1 MHAKSV
7 RFVNY
12 ALLAAA
18 AFGLA
23 LLPGG
28 CVGVPQTFYAAE
40 PAAPER
46 PVLPRLS
53 PRPAPASVA
62 PTLSDSE
69 KRRLFQDF
77 QQSQSVKDQATTT
90 QELVP

>member
-1 MHAKSV
+1 MHAKPV
-7 RFVNY
+7 MLVNN
-12 ALLAAA
+12 ALLAVA

-28 CVGVPQTFYAAE
+28 CVGVPQTFHAAE

-46 PVLPRLS
+46 PAPPRLS
-53 PRPAPASVA
+53 PRPTSVPAAS
-62 PTLSDSE
+62 PLSDSE

-77 QQSQSVKDQATTT
+77 QQSQSVKDQATTV
-90 QELVP
+90 QEPVP

>member
-1 MHAKSV
+1 MHAKPV
-7 RFVNY
+7 MLAN
-12 ALLAAA
+12 ALPMVAVL
-18 AFGLA
+18 GLA

-46 PVLPRLS
+46 PAPPRW
-53 PRPAPASVA
+53 PRPARVPAASS
-62 PTLSDSE
+62 LSDSE

-77 QQSQSVKDQATTT
+77 QHSQSVKDQAATS
-90 QELVP
+90 QEPVP

>member
-1 MHAKSV
+1 MHAKPAML
-7 RFVNY
+7 VNN

-28 CVGVPQTFYAAE
+28 CVGVPQTFRAAE

-46 PVLPRLS
+46 PAPPRLS
-53 PRPAPASVA
+53 SKPPVPAAS
-62 PTLSDSE
+62 PLSDSE

-77 QQSQSVKDQATTT
+77 QQSQSAKDQAATA
-90 QELVP
+90 QEPVP

>member
-1 MHAKSV
+1 MHAKPV
-7 RFVNY
+7 MLVNN
-12 ALLAAA
+12 AFLAVA

-28 CVGVPQTFYAAE
+28 CVGVPQTFRAAE

-46 PVLPRLS
+46 PAPPRS
-53 PRPAPASVA
+53 PKPPVTAAS
-62 PTLSDSE
+62 PLSDSE

-77 QQSQSVKDQATTT
+77 QQSQSVKDQAATA
-90 QELVP
+90 QEPVP

>member
-1 MHAKSV
+1 MHAKPV
-7 RFVNY
+7 MLVNN
-12 ALLAAA
+12 ALLAVA

-46 PVLPRLS
+46 SAPPRLS
-53 PRPAPASVA
+53 PRPAPVPVAS
-62 PTLSDSE
+62 PLSDSE

-77 QQSQSVKDQATTT
+77 QHSQSLKDQAATV
-90 QELVP
+90 QESVP

>member
-7 RFVNY
+7 TFVNKV
-12 ALLAAA
+12 LLVAA

-28 CVGVPQTFYAAE
+28 CVGVPQTFHVAH

-46 PVLPRLS
+46 TPPSRVS
-53 PRPAPASVA
+53 QRPTSAPAAS
-62 PTLSDSE
+62 TLSDSE
-69 KRRLFQDF
+69 KRRLFRDF
-77 QQSQSVKDQATTT
+77 QQSQDVKDEAATIQA
-90 QELVP
+90 PAP

>member
-1 MHAKSV
+1 MHVKSV
-7 RFVNY
+7 MPVNN

-28 CVGVPQTFYAAE
+28 CVGVPQTFQATE

-46 PVLPRLS
+46 HAPIRLS
-53 PRPAPASVA
+53 PKPAPVRSA
-62 PTLSDSE
+62 PPMSDSE

-77 QQSQSVKDQATTT
+77 QHSQSVKDEAPTA
-90 QELVP
+90 EEPVP

>member
-1 MHAKSV
+1 MHAKPV
-7 RFVNY
+7 MLVN

-18 AFGLA
+18 ASGLA

-40 PAAPER
+40 PAAPGR
-46 PVLPRLS
+46 PIPPRLA
-53 PRPAPASVA
+53 PRPAPVPAVS
-62 PTLSDSE
+62 PLSDNE

-77 QQSQSVKDQATTT
+77 QHSQSLKDQADMS
-90 QELVP
+90 QEPVP